1 LEGLDPSLR
10 RDDGPITQHHSK
22 EAQAMRKLISTLF
35 ISLDGVVESPD
46 KYVRPEMY
54 EDFPEEVDT
63 ALSEQD
69 AVLMGRKIYDEWS
82 AFWPGSNIE
91 PFATFI
97 NNTPKFVVSSTLRE
111 VNWQSSTLIS
121 HEVTGA
127 IAELKAQ
134 AGKTIGVHG
143 ISLVQSLLLSGA
155 LDELRLIQVPVIAGS
170 GRRLLEHGGPPIQLD
185 LQSSRATRTGLNYLV
200 VTPRR

>member
-1 LEGLDPSLR
+1 
-10 RDDGPITQHHSK
+10 
-22 EAQAMRKLISTLF
+22 MRKLISTLF
-35 ISLDGVVESPD
+35 ITLDGVVESPD
-46 KYVRPEMY
+46 KYVRGEMY

-69 AVLMGRKIYDEWS
+69 AVLLGRKIYDEWS
-82 AFWPGSNIE
+82 VFWPASNIE

-121 HEVTGA
+121 HDVTGA
-127 IAELKAQ
+127 IAKLKAQ
-134 AGKTIGVHG
+134 SGKTIGVHG

-170 GRRLLEHGGPPIQLD
+170 GRRLLEHGGPAIQLN

-200 VTPRR
+200 YTPRR

>member
-1 LEGLDPSLR
+1 
-10 RDDGPITQHHSK
+10 
-22 EAQAMRKLISTLF
+22 MRKLISTLF

-46 KYVRPEMY
+46 KYVRSDMY

-82 AFWPGSNIE
+82 VFWPISDIE

-111 VNWQSSTLIS
+111 VRWNASTLIGPD
-121 HEVTGA
+121 VTGA
-127 IAELKAQ
+127 IAGLKAQ
-134 AGKTIGVHG
+134 SGKAIGVHG
-143 ISLVQSLLLSGA
+143 ISLVQSLLLAGE
-155 LDELRLIQVPVIAGS
+155 LDELRFIQVPVIAGS

-200 VTPRR
+200 YTPRR

>member
-1 LEGLDPSLR
+1 
-10 RDDGPITQHHSK
+10 
-22 EAQAMRKLISTLF
+22 MRKLISTLF

-46 KYVRPEMY
+46 KFILPEMY
-54 EDFPEEVDT
+54 ADFPDEIDT

-69 AVLMGRKIYDEWS
+69 AVLLGRKIYDEWF
-82 AFWPGSNIE
+82 AFWPASNIE

-111 VNWQSSTLIS
+111 VNWKSSTLIS
-121 HEVTGA
+121 HDVTGA
-127 IAELKAQ
+127 IAKLKAQ
-134 AGKTIGVHG
+134 SGKTIGVHG

-200 VTPRR
+200 YTPRR

>member
-1 LEGLDPSLR
+1 
-10 RDDGPITQHHSK
+10 
-22 EAQAMRKLISTLF
+22 MRKLISTLF

-46 KYVRPEMY
+46 KYVRGEMY

-63 ALSEQD
+63 ALLEQD
-69 AVLMGRKIYDEWS
+69 AVLLGRKIYDEWS
-82 AFWPGSNIE
+82 VFWPASNIE

-97 NNTPKFVVSSTLRE
+97 NNTPKFDVSSTMRE
-111 VNWQSSTLIS
+111 VNWKSSTLIS
-121 HEVTGA
+121 HDVTGA
-127 IAELKAQ
+127 IAKLKAQ
-134 AGKTIGVHG
+134 SGKTIGVHG
-143 ISLVQSLLLSGA
+143 ISLVQSLLLSGT

-200 VTPRR
+200 YTPRR

>member
-1 LEGLDPSLR
+1 
-10 RDDGPITQHHSK
+10 
-22 EAQAMRKLISTLF
+22 MRKLISTLF

-46 KYVRPEMY
+46 KYVRSDMY

-69 AVLMGRKIYDEWS
+69 AVLLGRKIYDEWS
-82 AFWPGSNIE
+82 IFWPASNIE
-91 PFATFI
+91 PFTTFI
-97 NNTPKFVVSSTLRE
+97 NTTPKFVVSSTLRE
-111 VNWQSSTLIS
+111 VNWKSSTLIS
-121 HEVTGA
+121 HDVTGA
-127 IAELKAQ
+127 IAKLKAQ
-134 AGKTIGVHG
+134 SGKTIGVHG

-155 LDELRLIQVPVIAGS
+155 LDELRLIQIPVIAGS

-200 VTPRR
+200 YTPRR

>member
-1 LEGLDPSLR
+1 
-10 RDDGPITQHHSK
+10 
-22 EAQAMRKLISTLF
+22 MRKLISTLF

-46 KYVRPEMY
+46 KYVRDEMY

-63 ALSEQD
+63 ALLEQD
-69 AVLMGRKIYDEWS
+69 AVLLGRKIYDEWS
-82 AFWPGSNIE
+82 VFWPASNIE

-111 VNWQSSTLIS
+111 VNWKSSTLIS
-121 HEVTGA
+121 HDVTGA
-127 IAELKAQ
+127 IAKLQAQ
-134 AGKTIGVHG
+134 SGKTIGVHG
-143 ISLVQSLLLSGA
+143 ISLVQSLLLSGT

-200 VTPRR
+200 YTPRR